1 MKRIICLLGIF
12 LLFFSTLSAWQPAPA
27 AERNATDTAAVYT
40 PRKGWPKADKKFD
53 SDLRGGYGFKM
64 GSGYTGALN
73 FDEFRV

>member
-40 PRKGWPKADKKFD
+40 PRKGWPKAEKSLTPICVAATASKWAVDIQV
-53 SDLRGGYGFKM
+53 R
-64 GSGYTGALN
+64 
-73 FDEFRV
+73 